1 MRNGNLTPEKIYEC
15 IFTNQIEKIP
25 ESQYNFSTQKKYL
38 DTGEYIMMSNGNRYY
53 NLKRWIK
60 ERFIY
65 CDTLFEYSPTTAR
78 YITLRSGVEGSTY
91 LDIQT
96 YYPMYVTVE
105 WRNQA
110 DGSGRQ
116 TLKVGRNETVRFNG
130 VVQAKDQ
137 EVMIY
142 GAEHLKNLGRMDGF
156 KPRHLLL
163 NNAYKLT
170 SVECPNN
177 TELIN
182 IQMEQCSYLQRIDL
196 RGCSSLG
203 SLSSSQVLDI
213 SGCSNLRYLDTYGT
227 IITSINTNQFG
238 GNLVEIY
245 VPTTLQALSLKNQYS
260 LEIIGLPSSN
270 YLTNSR
276 LRQLKTS
283 ASNLSS
289 FSLINCPKVK
299 ILTREKSF
307 NVNGSFFDRYGNE
320 RRNSEMSSLSY
331 ATEWNNLMLW
341 GNGLANCN
349 EIYIENSCNDITSMS
364 FRCTSNLQYLTLRNL
379 PNLKTVM
386 LGANCNGNRWNSESN
401 GYQADRFDIK
411 GEFDWENFIIKDCP
425 NIENFYIHEMYSCW
439 DNNELNNYTFFNF
452 KEGTNLINLAEKFPN
467 LKTFECNLATQ
478 NIHQFI
484 LPTTL
489 ESFINLSWHDNH
501 DQGYPLEWV
510 IEKYN
515 IDSVYFNGEHTD
527 DYVGVDL
534 GNHAMHEVRITAP
547 YTHEIIG
554 LNIKNEWVNPVFNK
568 YKEDGHETRPSIIPY
583 GKIDVSEFKWRNVS
597 SWFAYMDFTRG
608 NCEIIQPNDWDA
620 FLKNIERAD
629 TMFYH
634 CTNPDFT
641 WEFAIKFFEKINYT
655 NDLNNMYAYA
665 QLKEQTDF
673 ETDGVEMVSSRNA
686 FGYNYNS
693 NPLRGTNLKYVK
705 SLTLTGTDGC
715 MGLFRNCTSLIKV
728 GDCTFSGSNNNWY
741 GCGDL
746 FAYCSNL
753 EEVGNITSYRNGE
766 NERTTNTWSMFR
778 DCQKLTKIGTFN
790 LASNNTQEMYKNC
803 TSLTDEGINIPNTSY
818 TTSAWDMFYNCS
830 KLRNSPIT
838 DYSSMQNISSMYE
851 KCYNLQ
857 TIHLEGIDKNCP
869 LQEMN
874 DTFRDC
880 QSLTSITIS
889 GATLPIGL
897 RNMSGVYAN
906 CYNLKNVIPIPTDFS
921 YDVNMSSACSRCT
934 SLTDDTIY
942 KEIPYRVTS
951 VSYLYEYCQGLTNP
965 VVNVASDNVN
975 ARNMFQYCKNIQ
987 TLTVNFNG
995 RLLRESMYF
1004 AQYCDNLQTVNL
1016 KFPEALTIHDYY
1028 ETGVTYYD
1036 MFRYCGNLNY
1046 VNLDMTSFNATNARA
1061 DFGSMF
1067 YQTAHIKE
1075 IHGLDL
1081 TYLKP
1086 FQKPL
1091 TNAGQ
1096 NPYDW
1101 HNDSITY
1108 GANFQD
1114 LTTFDITGLLNT
1126 SYNFRNINTI
1136 THTKAILRHL
1146 DTVTNETLGL
1156 TYNIMDAIDDS
1167 LNEYVDPEL
1176 KALATEAMG
1185 KGWTFII
1192 V

>member
-116 TLKVGRNETVRFNG
+116 TLKVGRNETVRLNG

-142 GAEHLKNLGRMDGF
+142 GAEHLKNLGRMDGL

-163 NNAYKLT
+163 NNAYRLT

-182 IQMEQCSYLQRIDL
+182 IQIEQCSYLQRIDL
-196 RGCSSLG
+196 RGCNNLG
-203 SLSSSQVLDI
+203 SLSSSQVLDV

-260 LEIIGLPSSN
+260 LEIIGLPSSD

-299 ILTREKSF
+299 IITNATSF
-307 NVNGSFFDRYGNE
+307 NLNGSFFDRYGNE
-320 RRNSEMSSLSY
+320 RRNSEMASLSY

-349 EIYIENSCNDITSMS
+349 DIYIENSCNDITSMS

-386 LGANCNGNRWNSESN
+386 LGANCNGNRRNSEN
-401 GYQADRFDIK
+401 NNNQADRLDVK
-411 GEFDWENFIIKDCP
+411 GEFDWENFIVKDCP

-439 DNNELNNYTFFNF
+439 DTNEWNNFTFFNF
-452 KEGTNLINLAEKFPN
+452 KEGTNSINLAEKFPN

-501 DQGYPLEWV
+501 DDEYPLEWV
-510 IEKYN
+510 MEKYN

-527 DYVGVDL
+527 DYVCVYL
-534 GNHAMHEVRITAP
+534 GNHAMHDVRITAP

-554 LNIKNEWVNPVFNK
+554 LNIKNEWVNPIFNK
-568 YKEDGHETRPSIIPY
+568 YKEDGHETRPSVIPY
-583 GKIDVSEFKWRNVS
+583 GKIDVSEFKGRNVS
-597 SWFAYMDFTRG
+597 SGFAYMDFTLG
-608 NCEIIQPNDWDA
+608 NCEIIYPDDWDA
-620 FLKNIERAD
+620 FLRNIENAD
-629 TMFYH
+629 TMFYR

-641 WEFAIKFFEKINYT
+641 WEFAMKFFGKINDGDT
-655 NDLNNMYAYA
+655 KHDMYAYA

-673 ETDGVEMVSSRNA
+673 ETDGVEMT
-686 FGYNYNS
+686 S
-693 NPLRGTNLKYVK
+693 NRQVFYYDYYRAQLRGANLKYVK
-705 SLTLTGTDGC
+705 SLTLTNSDGC
-715 MGLFRNCTSLIKV
+715 MGLFYRSNLVKI
-728 GDCTFSGSNNNWY
+728 GDCSFTGTNGNWTGSEA
-741 GCGDL
+741 L
-746 FAYCSNL
+746 FADCDNL
-753 EEVGNITSYRNGE
+753 EEVGNITSYRDGTSG
-766 NERTTNTWSMFR
+766 RTLSTHAMFR
-778 DCQKLTKIGTFN
+778 
-790 LASNNTQEMYKNC
+790 
-803 TSLTDEGINIPNTSY
+803 
-818 TTSAWDMFYNCS
+818 NCS
-830 KLRNSPIT
+830 KLTKLGRLTLAPDNADNMFLNCNNLTDENINIYNTSLMTRGNNMFRGCYSLRNAPIN
-838 DYSSMQNISSMYE
+838 DYSSLTYGDSIYRD
-851 KCYNLQ
+851 CINLQ
-857 TIHLEGIDKNCP
+857 TIHLEGIDRYSP
-869 LQEMN
+869 LQNANSM
-874 DTFRDC
+874 FRGC
-880 QSLTSITIS
+880 TSLTSVTIS
-889 GATLPIGL
+889 GETLPIRL
-897 RNMSGVYAN
+897 REMNNIYNN
-906 CYNLKNVIPIPTDFS
+906 CINLRNVIPIPMDFS
-921 YDVNMSSACSRCT
+921 YDVSMESACGYCY

-942 KEIPYRVTS
+942 KEIPYRVTNI
-951 VSYLYEYCQGLTNP
+951 SYLYGYCRGLTNP

-975 ARNMFQYCKNIQ
+975 ATRMFQYCNNIQ

-1004 AQYCDNLQTVNL
+1004 AEHCDNLRTVNL
-1016 KFPEALTIHDYY
+1016 KFPEALAIHDYY
-1028 ETGVTYYD
+1028 ETGVAYYS
-1036 MFRYCGNLNY
+1036 MFRYCENLNY
-1046 VNLDMTSFNATNARA
+1046 VNLDMTSLSATNARA
-1061 DFGSMF
+1061 DFGEMF
-1067 YQTAHIKE
+1067 YQTTHIKE

-1086 FQKPL
+1086 YQKPL
-1091 TNAGQ
+1091 TNNGQ
-1096 NPYDW
+1096 NAYEW

-1114 LTTFDITGLLNT
+1114 LTTFDVTGLLNT

-1146 DTVTNETLGL
+1146 DTVNNETLGL
-1156 TYNIMDAIDDS
+1156 TYNIMDAIDDA

-1176 KALATEAMG
+1176 KTLATEAME